1 MHLYTSDERYA
12 CFQLYGTCRRVRSA
26 PKATKY
32 KMKKKN
38 CPQWESSPQPCDLK
52 TDALPTAL
60 TGLAE
65 SCAISITFIH
75 TYTSDTNVY
84 NGKLSRMM
92 TSSVFCLVN
101 VMFCATYLNTSI
113 LHE

>member
-1 MHLYTSDERYA
+1 MSTCQECSESDKIQNE
-12 CFQLYGTCRRVRSA
+12 
-26 PKATKY
+26 
-32 KMKKKN
+32 KKN

-65 SCAISITFIH
+65 SCAISIAFIH
-75 TYTSDTNVY
+75 TYTSDNIVY